1 MKKAKK
7 QPTKMR
13 NESPAIS
20 MHVRKTPTKVEKL
33 RKQEKKYKNPLIN
46 Y

>member
-1 MKKAKK
+1 MKKTKK

-13 NESPAIS
+13 NENPAIS
-20 MHVRKTPTKVEKL
+20 MHVRKTPSKVEKM
-33 RKQEKKYKNPLIN
+33 RKQEKKYKNSMIN